1 MQNNNSSNNVP
12 SQQTMG
18 QPQGQPSQPSR
29 GSKKNVWVLVIILIV
44 LLLIVWGIYAMMNK
58 SEQNEEINNVVVN
71 KEKVDDG
78 FPKEFFSYSGSVVS
92 ITDSAIVLNA
102 PASKN
107 YLQQDTRITAKFDD
121 QTVFSKIIIPQTTSG
136 FKPGQSGKLFL
147 REDLTADE
155 VKIGDQVTVIA
166 FENVKGKTEFLA
178 KKIEVKK

>member
-12 SQQTMG
+12 PQQTVR
-18 QPQGQPSQPSR
+18 QPQSQPSQPSR
-29 GSKKNVWVLVIILIV
+29 GNKKNVWVLVIILIV

-58 SEQNEEINNVVVN
+58 SEHNEKINNTVVN
-71 KEKVDDG
+71 KEEVDDG
-78 FPKEFFSYSGSVVS
+78 FPKEFFSYSGTVAS
-92 ITDSAIVLNA
+92 ITDGAIVLNA

-107 YLQQDTRITAKFDD
+107 YLKQDTQITANFDD
-121 QTVFSKIIIPQTTSG
+121 QTVFSKIVIPQSTSG

-147 REDLTADE
+147 RKDLTADE
-155 VKIGDQVTVIA
+155 IKIGDQATVIA